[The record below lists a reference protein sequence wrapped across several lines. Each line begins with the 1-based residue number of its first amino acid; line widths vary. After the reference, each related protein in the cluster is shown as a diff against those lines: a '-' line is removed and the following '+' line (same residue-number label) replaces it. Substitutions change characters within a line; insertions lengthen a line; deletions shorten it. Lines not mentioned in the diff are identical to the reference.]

1 MDETVNS
8 IYQIRN
14 TVADTSKKAKRLAD
28 SSQEISK
35 IVSIISNISEKT
47 NLLAF
52 NASIEAARAGENG
65 QGFRVVADEVR
76 RLAEQV
82 TYSTQEIEQFVM
94 SIQEET
100 SDMMK
105 MMEES
110 TTQVVTGTKLVKNT
124 KETLQKLAQIS
135 NEIDFLLQS
144 ISESTVNQKLISQK
158 VNEKMQEVAV
168 VTKETADESN
178 SVSES
183 LQELVKVAIEMQQ
196 SASRFQ
202 V

>member
-1 MDETVNS
+1 
-8 IYQIRN
+8 
-14 TVADTSKKAKRLAD
+14 
-28 SSQEISK
+28 
-35 IVSIISNISEKT
+35 VSIISNISEKT